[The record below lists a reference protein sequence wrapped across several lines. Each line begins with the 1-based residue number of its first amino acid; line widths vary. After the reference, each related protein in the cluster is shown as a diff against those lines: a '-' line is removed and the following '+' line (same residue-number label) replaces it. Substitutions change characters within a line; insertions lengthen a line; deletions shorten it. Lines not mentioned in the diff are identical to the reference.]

1 MLLRASGERDDRA
14 YDLSAVTDD
23 QGDSGVPHS
32 DTIRA
37 LTEAAVGNRWDE
49 LAALRDR
56 GTAILGEQAMVDVL
70 TVAAGFNGITRVA
83 DATGIP
89 LDDRARAAT
98 EDMRA
103 AVGIDRFHYT
113 NKSARYDIATGQV
126 SAYRSASS
134 SSG

>member
-1 MLLRASGERDDRA
+1 MLLRASGERDDRS

-23 QGDSGVPHS
+23 HGDSGVPHS

-49 LAALRDR
+49 LATLRD
-56 GTAILGEQAMVDVL
+56 AASAVMGEQAMVDVL

-89 LDDRARAAT
+89 LDDRAQAAT
-98 EDMRA
+98 EEMRA
-103 AVGIDRFHYT
+103 VVGIDRFDYAE
-113 NKSARYDIATGQV
+113 KSARYDTAV
-126 SAYRSASS
+126 PPAS
-134 SSG
+134 

>member
-1 MLLRASGERDDRA
+1 MLLRASGERDNQS

-23 QGDSGVPHS
+23 HGDSGVPHS

-49 LAALRDR
+49 LEAARD
-56 GTAILGEQAMVDVL
+56 AASAVMGEQAMVDVL

-98 EDMRA
+98 EEMRA
-103 AVGIDRFHYT
+103 AVGIDHFHYAR
-113 NKSARYDIATGQV
+113 KSERYDAPSV
-126 SAYRSASS
+126 AAS
-134 SSG
+134 